1 MTGRLVSELPGD
13 DLPGWFAPLI
23 RLLQEATAD
32 QLSRFLPPQG
42 HQRRSAVL
50 MLFADCDAHPP
61 VDVLLTER
69 AHTLRSHAGQVSFPG
84 GRLDPDDA
92 GAEGAALREAAEE
105 TGLDPTGVQVVGTL
119 PDIYLPVSDYAVTPV
134 LAWWRRPSPIG
145 VVDPAE
151 VARVAR
157 VPIAD
162 LVEPGNRFMVRHPSG
177 FVGPAFS
184 VAGLLVWGF
193 TALLLDRVL
202 HLANWERPWDR
213 GRILDV
219 IT

>member
-1 MTGRLVSELPGD
+1 MPGRCRSP
-13 DLPGWFAPLI
+13 A
-23 RLLQEATAD
+23 AD
-32 QLSRFLPPQG
+32 W
-42 HQRRSAVL
+42 
-50 MLFADCDAHPP
+50 
-61 VDVLLTER
+61 T
-69 AHTLRSHAGQVSFPG
+69 
-84 GRLDPDDA
+84 PDDA
-92 GAEGAALREAAEE
+92 GAEGAALRETVEE
-105 TGLDPTGVQVVGTL
+105 TGLDPAGVQVVGTL
-119 PDIYLPVSDYAVTPV
+119 PDVYLPVSDYAVTPV

-157 VPIAD
+157 VPIAE
-162 LVEPGNRFMVRHPSG
+162 LVEPANRFMVRHPSG
-177 FVGPAFS
+177 FVGPAFA

-202 HLANWERPWDR
+202 HLTNWERPWDR